1 MQKFSHRKSGCHG
14 TGVRTAEKSDKQ
26 HKDRKK
32 THVKLYLNNKNHL
45 RRAIASEWMKELKV
59 SFRTMAEL
67 RAQQQGQ
74 RMWEAAIQMPMKNAD
89 PAKPSTGQ
97 SIRKNT
103 ERPCPEATQLQQSAI
118 RTRGW
123 GMWFAV
129 FQMKAAKEAF
139 TMKGRDWKAGNEW
152 HQTIKNFLRVLW
164 SQISPASTK
173 AVQF

>member
-97 SIRKNT
+97 SIRKK
-103 ERPCPEATQLQQSAI
+103 TQRDLAPRLHSFSNQQSEQ
-118 RTRGW
+118 GD
-123 GMWFAV
+123 GGCDLLSF
-129 FQMKAAKEAF
+129 K
-139 TMKGRDWKAGNEW
+139 WKWLKRPSLWREGTGKQETNG
-152 HQTIKNFLRVLW
+152 IKPLKIFKSAMNLD
-164 SQISPASTK
+164 ISI
-173 AVQF
+173 